1 MSRNFYNYD
10 PTVDI
15 LEPPLIPDVIL
26 KSNLKELTL
35 PTGNQVLESLP
46 LTAWFQQ
53 TRSNII
59 SHLTRYEAEWET
71 QKSAARNE
79 LHSITS
85 YLKGNIFNDA
95 RELHTLPETNI
106 LTLCAY
112 FAGRI
117 LTNRKN
123 WGMRPAAAL
132 QSVKASVNRPS
143 IIARVCTSIPSKMVL
158 PWAMAGA
165 VFKELA
171 PNAFGNSITS
181 LESDI
186 LAPDFVAQYKTLWR
200 DYYTNG
206 AKRAATEAAE
216 LLDGKLQGYIGF
228 ARNFIIYST
237 R

>member
-15 LEPPLIPDVIL
+15 LQPPLIPDVIL

-46 LTAWFQQ
+46 LTAWFHR

-79 LHSITS
+79 LHSVKS

-95 RELHTLPETNI
+95 RELYALPETNI
-106 LTLCAY
+106 LTICAY

-117 LTNRKN
+117 ITNRKN
-123 WGMRPAAAL
+123 WGVSAATL
-132 QSVKASVNRPS
+132 QSVKSSVHRPS
-143 IIARVCTSIPSKMVL
+143 LMARVCTSIPSKMVL

-171 PNAFGNSITS
+171 PTAFDNTITS

-186 LAPDFVAQYKTLWR
+186 LDPGFVAQYKTLWR

-206 AKRAATEAAE
+206 AKKASIEAAE
-216 LLDGKLQGYIGF
+216 LLEGKLQGYIGF